1 MQRLGKWSH
10 VHASGALGGFAIQF
24 RSSRGTRNFSRSVK
38 RTRNTAD
45 FDSTRIV
52 APNRTPR
59 VLNSLASH
67 AENESRRAAALRR
80 VAIVLRDLPESVAA
94 NLLGDLPPESRQRI
108 RHEVMTL
115 VDVDP
120 MEHRRALESF
130 TGSLRRGATRQSDRD
145 SSRLDSPDEISFTHT
160 ASTSHSSAGTSAQV
174 NQSSS
179 SLAFLDQ
186 ISNEDLLTLLR
197 DEHPQTKAVVLAQIQ
212 PARAA
217 ALLPKLGGAQ
227 RQDLLTRIGRLHT
240 LPEEMLTDLAS
251 SFRDRV
257 DRLVAARQKT
267 TQHSLATPAIRER
280 YAHIPLGD
288 PATAAQYVPAAAAA
302 VSPRLQAILA
312 EMPTVAQERNRTVVA
327 VDEIAE
333 STAERLR
340 RITRDARETETVAT
354 PASSSHGVTSA
365 SENNSSPV
373 PVSNASTDEI
383 HQELIRMPPRKLCE
397 SLGRVSTRTAILAL
411 CGLPNK
417 VADAAIDCLPRV
429 QANQVRQ
436 QLMAVGNL
444 EIREIDQA
452 KEAVANAARVA
463 GQLNI
468 SAASVAASPSPSG
481 GRVAMAM

>member
-1 MQRLGKWSH
+1 
-10 VHASGALGGFAIQF
+10 
-24 RSSRGTRNFSRSVK
+24 
-38 RTRNTAD
+38 
-45 FDSTRIV
+45 
-52 APNRTPR
+52 
-59 VLNSLASH
+59 LNSLASH

-80 VAIVLRDLPESVAA
+80 IAIVLRDLPESVAA
-94 NLLGDLPPESRQRI
+94 KLLGDLPPESRQRV

-130 TGSLRRGATRQSDRD
+130 TGSLRRGATRQSEQN
-145 SSRLDSPDEISFTHT
+145 SSRLDSPDEISFMY
-160 ASTSHSSAGTSAQV
+160 AAAASHSSVESSAPAKQP
-174 NQSSS
+174 SS
-179 SLAFLDQ
+179 SLAFLDK

-227 RQDLLTRIGRLHT
+227 RQDLLMRIGRLHT

-257 DRLVAARQKT
+257 DHLVATRQKAAP
-267 TQHSLATPAIRER
+267 QNIVPPATRDR

-312 EMPTVAQERNRTVVA
+312 EMPNVAPERHQTVVT
-327 VDEIAE
+327 VDEVAE

-340 RITRDARETETVAT
+340 RITRDAQETKTIAT
-354 PASSSHGVTSA
+354 PASSSHGASSA
-365 SENNSSPV
+365 SQNNPNLARATN
-373 PVSNASTDEI
+373 PSTDEI
-383 HQELIRMPPRKLCE
+383 HQELVGMSPRKLCE

-452 KEAVANAARVA
+452 KEAVANAARVV
-463 GQLNI
+463 GQLNT
-468 SAASVAASPSPSG
+468 SAASVAAPLSQSG
-481 GRVAMAM
+481 GRIAMAM